1 MRGIRQTLG
10 ALALLG
16 LVACGGTGSLEGP
29 AMPGSPPAPS
39 APPTSGASVH
49 PLAGS
54 WTDTNGRGQLFVSPD
69 GEVYSLLRG
78 TDTTR
83 LLRGTLTA
91 SNGLVPS
98 GSFDVVD
105 MQVPGAIEHWSV
117 SGSYQPQSQLLLSAD
132 GRGPLLSDVYDA
144 HSHGVSAVAALAGR
158 YEVTIFGNAPSVISY
173 LATLSEDGGVDL
185 VGWQAG
191 QEQCHIRG
199 ALTAASP
206 TITVLNASLVAS
218 GAGCQFP
225 DGTNVKGLAQYDP
238 DNNVLI
244 LFGMS
249 ESGDVA
255 LLLYASPINA

>member
-1 MRGIRQTLG
+1 MTYLRQILG

-54 WTDTNGRGQLFVSPD
+54 WTDTHGGGQLFVAPN
-69 GEVYSLLRG
+69 GEVYGLLRG

-91 SNGLVPS
+91 SDGLVPS
-98 GSFDVVD
+98 GSFDAVD
-105 MQVPGAIEHWSV
+105 MQVPGAVEHWSV
-117 SGSYQPQSQLLLSAD
+117 SGSYQPQSQLLLSAQ
-132 GRGPLLSDVYDA
+132 GKGPLLSDVYDA
-144 HSHGVSAVAALAGR
+144 RSEGVSSVAALAGR
-158 YEVTIFGNAPSVISY
+158 YEVSILGNAPSAITY
-173 LATLSEDGGVDL
+173 LASLSDDGGVDL
-185 VGWQAG
+185 VGWQDG
-191 QEQCHIRG
+191 YEQCHIRG

-206 TITVLNASLVAS
+206 TITILNASLLAS
-218 GAGCQFP
+218 GVGCQFP

-255 LLLYASPINA
+255 LVLYASPINV